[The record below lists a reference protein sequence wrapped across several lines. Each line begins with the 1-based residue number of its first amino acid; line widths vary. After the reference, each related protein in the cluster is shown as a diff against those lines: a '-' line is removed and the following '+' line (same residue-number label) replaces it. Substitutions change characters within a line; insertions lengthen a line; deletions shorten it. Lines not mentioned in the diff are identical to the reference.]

1 MKLST
6 KIVFEYYI
14 TIQNIYYK
22 YKYKR
27 KFCAI
32 FVCHSKLC
40 LLLLNE
46 WF

>member
-14 TIQNIYYK
+14 AIQYIYYK
-22 YKYKR
+22 YKR
-27 KFCAI
+27 EFCAI

-40 LLLLNE
+40 LLLLKE